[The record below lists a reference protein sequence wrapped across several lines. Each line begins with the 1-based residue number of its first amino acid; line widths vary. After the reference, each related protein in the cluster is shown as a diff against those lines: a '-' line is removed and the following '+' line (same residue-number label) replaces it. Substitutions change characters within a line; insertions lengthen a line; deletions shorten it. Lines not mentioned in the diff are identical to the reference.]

1 MIHASSCVPLLLS
14 SGLPDKAASP
24 LPPTGL
30 VASARWITTPAE
42 ASTDHEETP
51 WVFGAA
57 KRLNAK
63 VEAVF
68 RRILVSMKS
77 GAVMAAEII

>member
-14 SGLPDKAASP
+14 SRLPDKAASP
-24 LPPTGL
+24 LPPTGRD
-30 VASARWITTPAE
+30 ASVRWITTPAE

-51 WVFGAA
+51 WVFRVA

-68 RRILVSMKS
+68 RRILVGVKS
-77 GAVMAAEII
+77 GAVMAAEIV